1 MNKWNYHGLSVAEVE
16 DRVSLGRSNKTDT
29 SASKSKKDIIK
40 EHTLT
45 YFNFLNLFLAILV
58 AGTGQFKNMTF
69 MKRCIRIYISM
80 LTLSFFLCSLAAI
93 AQKQTAIFAKRDT
106 QELKMDIYQP
116 EAISKINPCVIFV
129 FGGGFLTGSRDSK
142 IYLEY
147 FKSLSDSGYLVAA
160 IDYRLGLKGAK
171 RPPSL
176 FNRKP
181 VIHAID
187 MAVEDLYAATAYL
200 VQHAGEL
207 NIDTS
212 KIIVSGSSAG
222 AITAL
227 TADYRKR
234 NGYDGTMLPESF
246 QYAGVISFAGAIYSN
261 HGHPKY
267 AIHPAPMLLFH
278 GSKDKIV
285 PFKKIALFGTGMYGS
300 SVIIKR
306 FKKLD
311 YQNRFKKY

>member
-1 MNKWNYHGLSVAEVE
+1 
-16 DRVSLGRSNKTDT
+16 
-29 SASKSKKDIIK
+29 
-40 EHTLT
+40 
-45 YFNFLNLFLAILV
+45 
-58 AGTGQFKNMTF
+58 

-311 YQNRFKKY
+311 APYWLMVFEKTGHAAAAFPMHSYLTQIHAFLREYVFQKQPLFIESTILDEGRVDKEINFKKAFQRK